1 METSG
6 DLALVEFVMEEYG
19 VAQVVLMPS
28 GQRTKVLIPDNAEIQ
43 SGKVYSLNL
52 DNSSLIV

>member
-6 DLALVEFVMEEYG
+6 DLALVEVVMEEYG

-28 GQRTKVLIPDNAEIQ
+28 GHRTKVLIPANVKIQ
-43 SGKVYSLNL
+43 LGKVYSLNL